1 MSVHNKFYRYFSAKP
16 KIIFLSDGLG
26 ALLSTLFLFGLASLE
41 WVFGM
46 PENVLYQ
53 LIPVT
58 IIFAAYS
65 LALYLIDPKQWK
77 FFLTLIAVANM
88 LYCCVTMVLL
98 CYYFD
103 NLTAIGL
110 AYFFVEILVI
120 VFLSIIELRLAFNN
134 PTEKQ

>member
-1 MSVHNKFYRYFSAKP
+1 MSVHNKCYRYFSAKP

-41 WVFGM
+41 WVIGM

-53 LIPVT
+53 LIPVI

-77 FFLTLIAVANM
+77 LFSTLIAVANM
-88 LYCCVTMVLL
+88 PYCCVTMVLL

-110 AYFFVEILVI
+110 AYFFVEILVF
-120 VFLSIIELRLAFNN
+120 VFLSRIEIHLAYNKS
-134 PTEKQ
+134 TEQH